1 MQLKATPFVLDNGYQ
16 IVKATFFYAGLP
28 FDGWYKVTVADGEPY
43 VKKLGKV
50 LSGECKKDL
59 YITDTNSVLVPGE
72 TTSLS
77 VEIFDNEQCKGA
89 PKITYK
95 TDKWQRTRHWEFYFS
110 QQMHT
115 DLGYTDP
122 PENLPELYSKYLDT
136 AQDFLKKSDKGEYG
150 EIPYKYAVE
159 SSWMLSDGYMK
170 KRTARQTKNI
180 IDRVKNGDMSVGAGR
195 FNYTMECFNAEETTR
210 AAYYTNRYLVDKL
223 GIKPSTTIRMFDNP
237 AFSKSFI
244 DIAASAGI
252 KYGIH
257 SMNPDRSPYHKKR
270 LYDLF
275 YMEGFT
281 KGNRML
287 VFNEKSYGE
296 CYCFGGTHCDIN
308 DPIKIGGAQAEEALL
323 NLIEKLEKRTGR
335 RSYPYDK
342 FPLPLIPNGDNKP
355 PLEKQVE
362 VANELNS
369 IWKKKGY
376 AYPKIKSAFPDEFF
390 EDVEREYSALIPVE
404 NGTEENWWNDGWGTV
419 AHESGINKQA
429 GPLVVQ
435 AETLSAVNSALFGDS
450 YPYEELYEASQRNIT
465 YDEHTY
471 GYSLYS
477 GEEMYHN
484 QFEWKRSN
492 SLGAMALAKS
502 CSKNAMKSFAD
513 NVGVKG
519 VNAVVFNSYS
529 APRTDVVSAELG
541 ENFPEYFDIFD
552 GENKIPFSIRDG
564 KVQFIANNVPPFG
577 YKNFAIREA
586 ERPTPFAQECRYG
599 KDFIEN
605 EYYRVEFKADGT
617 IASILDKE
625 NNRELVDKKAREGFN
640 QYRYYDD
647 FGIPFRNM
655 GAPFTPDRW
664 KMYTPKAENSK
675 TRSEMNDI
683 SVSMST
689 ETATFRAGSIRQTV
703 TLYNGIKRIDIEN
716 TVVKDPLPSFKTKE
730 EAFYTFPFLARDHKI
745 RYGLPIGY
753 AVEGEQVY
761 GTSTDW
767 YSVNNWISVSDETDD
782 YHMILSVPNTV
793 LAQFGERRTGN
804 WSFDYCSKKPYIY
817 SYVLN
822 NMWQTNFQG
831 DQPGLATFKYSVTS
845 GKGSLFSDSS
855 VSFGEN
861 CASPMMCAVTANGK
875 GKAVSDSVIKS
886 NRKNVAV
893 SVFKA
898 AESNGDGMI
907 IRFNEKCGWATENV
921 KVTLPDNFVS
931 FCETD
936 IIENDISKYENGNV
950 LSFSI
955 PAYGVK
961 TFRVISDKKL
971 KKVTSVKAT
980 ADGRGTKITWRTL
993 SGAEYY
999 EVFRT
1004 DGENELFVGATKETS
1019 LRDCQATSDD
1029 CAIYSYS
1036 VRGCASGVKGEK
1048 SNGAS
1053 VKLGK
1058 AEIDVITQPVLT
1070 VVPRER
1076 TRIDLFWT
1084 PDCKGSALRYD
1095 VYRNGIK
1102 IAETSDGYVCSFR
1115 DKHVS
1120 YPDEYTYKVVT
1131 VGFDGNSASSDEVKL
1146 NHNDVFFKENP
1157 VSKIEKK
1164 TPFKKFYN
1172 KVLEK

>member
-1 MQLKATPFVLDNGYQ
+1 MQLKATPFVLNNGYQ
-16 IVKATFFYAGLP
+16 IVKANFFYAGLP
-28 FDGWYKVTVADGEPY
+28 FDGWYKVTVGDLKPY

-50 LSGECKKDL
+50 IGGECKKDL

-77 VEIFDNEQCKGA
+77 VEIFDNEQCNCS
-89 PKITYK
+89 PKVIYK

-136 AQDFLKKSDKGEYG
+136 VQNFLKKSDNGEYG

-159 SSWMLSDGYMK
+159 SAWMLADGYMK
-170 KRTARQTKNI
+170 KRSARQITNVA
-180 IDRVKNGDMSVGAGR
+180 DRVKHGDMSIGAGR
-195 FNYTMECFNAEETTR
+195 YNCNMECMNTEETAR
-210 AAYYTNRYLVDKL
+210 SAYYTNRFLVDKL
-223 GIKPSTTIRMFDNP
+223 GVKPSTTVRMFDNP
-237 AFSKSFI
+237 AFSKSFV
-244 DIAASAGI
+244 DVAASAGI

-281 KGNRML
+281 KGNRLL

-308 DPIKIGGAQAEEALL
+308 DPTQIGGDKAEEALL
-323 NLIEKLEKRTGR
+323 NLIDLLEKRTGR

-362 VANELNS
+362 VANDLNL

-404 NGTEENWWNDGWGTV
+404 TGTEENWWVDGWGT
-419 AHESGINKQA
+419 AAYESGINKQA
-429 GPLVVQ
+429 GPLIVQ
-435 AETLSAVNSALFGDS
+435 TETLSAVNSALFGES
-450 YPYEELYEASQRNIT
+450 YPYEELYEASQRNFT
-465 YDEHTY
+465 YDEHTF
-471 GYSLYS
+471 GYSQYS
-477 GEEMYHN
+477 NDEMYHN

-492 SLGAMALAKS
+492 SLGAMALAKMH
-502 CSKNAMKSFAD
+502 SKNAMKSFAE

-519 VNAVVFNSYS
+519 INAVVFNSS
-529 APRTDVVSAELG
+529 PANRTDVVSVELG

-552 GENKIPFSIRDG
+552 GENKIPFTVRDD
-564 KVQFIANNVPPFG
+564 KVQFIANDVPPFG

-586 ERPTPFAQECRYG
+586 ERPTPFGQVCRYG

-605 EYYRVEFKADGT
+605 EYYRVEFKLDGT
-617 IASILDKE
+617 ISSILDKE

-664 KMYTPKAENSK
+664 KMYTPKAENTK
-675 TRSEMNDI
+675 IHSEMDDI
-683 SVSMST
+683 SVSMIT

-716 TVVKDPLPSFKTKE
+716 AVVKEPLPSLRTKE
-730 EAFYTFPFLARDHKI
+730 EAFYTFPFLAKKHLIK
-745 RYGLPIGY
+745 YGLPIGY

-767 YSVNNWISVSDETDD
+767 YTANNWISVSDETDD
-782 YHMILSVPNTV
+782 YHMILSVPNAI

-804 WSFDYCSKKPYIY
+804 WSFDYRSKKPYIY
-817 SYVLN
+817 SYVFN

-831 DQPGLATFKYSVTS
+831 DQPGIAIFKYSITS
-845 GKGSLFSDSS
+845 GKGSLFDDNS
-855 VSFGEN
+855 VRFGEN
-861 CASPMMCAVTANGK
+861 CASPMMCAVTMDGNGK
-875 GKAVSDSVIKS
+875 ATSESVIKS
-886 NRKNVAV
+886 NRGNVAV
-893 SVFKA
+893 SVLKA
-898 AESNGDGMI
+898 AEANGDGMI

-921 KVTLPDNFVS
+921 QITLPENFVS

-936 IIENDISKYENGNV
+936 VIENDISEYKDGNV
-950 LSFSI
+950 LTFSI
-955 PAYGVK
+955 SAYGVK
-961 TFRVISDKKL
+961 TFRVITDKKL
-971 KKVTSVKAT
+971 KKVSSVKAV
-980 ADGRGTKITWRTL
+980 ADGRGTKVTWRTL

-999 EVFRT
+999 EVFRN
-1004 DGENELFVGATKETS
+1004 DGENTLFVGSTKETS
-1019 LRDCQATSDD
+1019 LRDITVTSDD
-1029 CAIYSYS
+1029 CEIYTYF

-1048 SNGAS
+1048 SNGAA
-1053 VKLGK
+1053 VKVGK
-1058 AEIDVITQPVLT
+1058 AEIDIITQSVLT
-1070 VVPRER
+1070 VTPRSRGE
-1076 TRIDLFWT
+1076 IDLFWT
-1084 PDCKGSALRYD
+1084 PDCKGNALRYD
-1095 VYRNGIK
+1095 VYRDGIK

-1120 YPDEYTYKVVT
+1120 YPCDYTYRVVT
-1131 VGFDGNSASSDEVKL
+1131 VGFDGNSASSDEVKV
-1146 NHNDVFFKENP
+1146 NHSDVFFKENP
-1157 VSKIEKK
+1157 VSKKEKK
-1164 TPFKKFYN
+1164 TPFKKFYD
-1172 KVLEK
+1172 KVLWK

>member
-1 MQLKATPFVLDNGYQ
+1 MLA
-16 IVKATFFYAGLP
+16 
-28 FDGWYKVTVADGEPY
+28 
-43 VKKLGKV
+43 
-50 LSGECKKDL
+50 
-59 YITDTNSVLVPGE
+59 PGE
-72 TTSLS
+72 VTSLT
-77 VEIFDNEQCKGA
+77 VEIFDNEQCNCS
-89 PKITYK
+89 PKVIYK

-136 AQDFLKKSDKGEYG
+136 VQNFLKKSDNGEYG

-159 SSWMLSDGYMK
+159 SAWMLADGYMK
-170 KRTARQTKNI
+170 KRSARQITNVA
-180 IDRVKNGDMSVGAGR
+180 DRVKHGDMSIGAGR
-195 FNYTMECFNAEETTR
+195 YNCNMECMNTEETAR
-210 AAYYTNRYLVDKL
+210 SAYYTNRFLVDKL
-223 GIKPSTTIRMFDNP
+223 GVKPSTTVRMFDNP
-237 AFSKSFI
+237 AFSKSFV
-244 DIAASAGI
+244 DVAASAGI

-281 KGNRML
+281 KGNRLL

-308 DPIKIGGAQAEEALL
+308 DPTQIGGDKAEEALL
-323 NLIEKLEKRTGR
+323 NLIDLLEKRTGR

-362 VANELNS
+362 VANDLNL

-404 NGTEENWWNDGWGTV
+404 TGTEENWWVDGWGT
-419 AHESGINKQA
+419 AAYESGINKQA
-429 GPLVVQ
+429 GPLIVQ
-435 AETLSAVNSALFGDS
+435 TETLSAVNSALFGES
-450 YPYEELYEASQRNIT
+450 YPYEELYEASQRNFT
-465 YDEHTY
+465 YDEHTF
-471 GYSLYS
+471 GYSQYS
-477 GEEMYHN
+477 NDEMYHN

-492 SLGAMALAKS
+492 SLGAMALAKMH
-502 CSKNAMKSFAD
+502 SKNAMKSFAE

-519 VNAVVFNSYS
+519 INAVVFNSS
-529 APRTDVVSAELG
+529 PANRTDVVSVELG

-552 GENKIPFSIRDG
+552 GENKIPFTVRDD
-564 KVQFIANNVPPFG
+564 KVQFIANDVPPFG

-586 ERPTPFAQECRYG
+586 ERPMPFGQVCRYG

-605 EYYRVEFKADGT
+605 EYYRVEFKLDGT
-617 IASILDKE
+617 ISSILDKE

-664 KMYTPKAENSK
+664 KMYTPKAENTK
-675 TRSEMNDI
+675 IHSEMDDI
-683 SVSMST
+683 SVSMIT

-716 TVVKDPLPSFKTKE
+716 AVVKEPLPSLRTKE
-730 EAFYTFPFLARDHKI
+730 EAFYTFPFLAKKHLIK
-745 RYGLPIGY
+745 YGLPIGY

-767 YSVNNWISVSDETDD
+767 YTANNWISVSDETDD
-782 YHMILSVPNTV
+782 YHMILSVPNAI

-804 WSFDYCSKKPYIY
+804 WSFDYRSKKPYIY
-817 SYVLN
+817 SYVFN

-831 DQPGLATFKYSVTS
+831 DQPGIAIFKYSITS
-845 GKGSLFSDSS
+845 GKGSLFDDNS
-855 VSFGEN
+855 VRFGEN
-861 CASPMMCAVTANGK
+861 CASPMMCAVTMDGNGK
-875 GKAVSDSVIKS
+875 ATSESVIKS
-886 NRKNVAV
+886 NRGNVAV
-893 SVFKA
+893 SVLKA
-898 AESNGDGMI
+898 AEANGDGMI

-921 KVTLPDNFVS
+921 QITLPENFVS

-936 IIENDISKYENGNV
+936 VIENDISEYKDGNV
-950 LSFSI
+950 LTFSI
-955 PAYGVK
+955 SAYGVK
-961 TFRVISDKKL
+961 TFRVITDKKL
-971 KKVTSVKAT
+971 KKVSSVKAV
-980 ADGRGTKITWRTL
+980 ADGRGTKVTWRTL

-999 EVFRT
+999 EVFRN
-1004 DGENELFVGATKETS
+1004 DGENTLFVGSTKETS
-1019 LRDCQATSDD
+1019 LRDITVTSDD
-1029 CAIYSYS
+1029 CEIYTYF

-1048 SNGAS
+1048 SNGAA
-1053 VKLGK
+1053 VKVGK
-1058 AEIDVITQPVLT
+1058 AEIDIITQSVLT
-1070 VVPRER
+1070 VTPRSRGE
-1076 TRIDLFWT
+1076 IDLFWT
-1084 PDCKGSALRYD
+1084 PDCKGNALRYD
-1095 VYRNGIK
+1095 VYRDGIK

-1120 YPDEYTYKVVT
+1120 YPCDYTYRVVT
-1131 VGFDGNSASSDEVKL
+1131 VGFDGNSASSDEVKV
-1146 NHNDVFFKENP
+1146 NHSDVFFKENP
-1157 VSKIEKK
+1157 VSKKEKK
-1164 TPFKKFYN
+1164 TPFKKFYD
-1172 KVLEK
+1172 KVLWK